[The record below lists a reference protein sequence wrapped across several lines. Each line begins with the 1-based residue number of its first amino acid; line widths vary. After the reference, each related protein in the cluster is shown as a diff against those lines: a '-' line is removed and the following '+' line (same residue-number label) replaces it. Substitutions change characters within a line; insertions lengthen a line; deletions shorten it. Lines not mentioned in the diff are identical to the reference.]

1 MAETHTPT
9 PWTNRMVP
17 VPVWSLMALGAALA
31 GGGGFLGMASQQ
43 AEASSLQVANSANID
58 KQEAED
64 IRSTLARI
72 EGRILSIERQVADL
86 KATRAAE
93 TPGR

>member
-1 MAETHTPT
+1 MSESHPPT

-43 AEASSLQVANSANID
+43 AEASSLQVANSADIS

-86 KATRAAE
+86 KSTRAAGS
-93 TPGR
+93 P

>member
-1 MAETHTPT
+1 MSESHTPA

-17 VPVWSLMALGAALA
+17 VPVWSLLALGAALA
-31 GGGGFLGMASQQ
+31 GGGGVLGMASQQ
-43 AEASSLQVANSANID
+43 AEASSLHVANSADITR
-58 KQEAED
+58 QEAED

-86 KATRAAE
+86 KATRARSAR
-93 TPGR
+93 P

>member
-1 MAETHTPT
+1 MSDSHPPT

-43 AEASSLQVANSANID
+43 AEASSLQVANSADIS

-86 KATRAAE
+86 KSTRAAGS
-93 TPGR
+93 P